1 MNGYRFLF
9 GSVCWLFF
17 VLSQQSGEKKVH
29 PPAPAAAASYFFEL
43 VKNVFFYFKYLINHI
58 QALCGRGGTVIFM
71 SSPPLCKLLQKL
83 LTFVSFAEVNLCRGY
98 YPL

>member
-17 VLSQQSGEKKVH
+17 VLFQQSGEKKVH

-43 VKNVFFYFKYLINHI
+43 VKNVFLF
-58 QALCGRGGTVIFM
+58 
-71 SSPPLCKLLQKL
+71 
-83 LTFVSFAEVNLCRGY
+83 
-98 YPL
+98 